1 MATTLAADR
10 FWVDKANC
18 HNAERQYYEYLS
30 KEEEKVKQLSEDGH
44 LNGVQETPSKQ
55 KKCKKMKYKKNECTP
70 KLTEI
75 STNSESEERLLLTG
89 SQYQFNAPIDIAIKV
104 GSKPSGEKSK
114 KRNKTAKKNVDLL
127 GSAANSQC
135 TLVSEIAKAREHI
148 KNSLEKMDGITTLT
162 TSPVSGEVLDR
173 VAVIEKANADLRQLV
188 ESLKSV
194 CLETQNRITALEKKV
209 NAELSNKAV
218 VAASVPAPAAPS
230 KAAADEDDDVDL
242 FGSEDEE
249 DEEAAR
255 IREERLAAYAA
266 KKSKKPQ
273 LIAKSSLILDVKPWD
288 DETDLKVMETEIRK
302 IESDGL
308 LWGASKFVPVA
319 FGIQKLS
326 ISCVVEDEKVSI
338 DWLTEEIEKLEE
350 YVQSVDVAAFNKI

>member
-1 MATTLAADR
+1 MATTLATDR

-18 HNAERQYYEYLS
+18 HNAERQYYELLS
-30 KEEEKVKQLSEDGH
+30 KEDKVKQISGDGH
-44 LNGVQETPSKQ
+44 LNGVQEPQTKLKKSK
-55 KKCKKMKYKKNECTP
+55 KLKYKKNEHVA

-75 STNSESEERLLLTG
+75 STNSESEERLLSTG
-89 SQYQFNAPIDIAIKV
+89 SQVNAPIEVPKV
-104 GSKPSGEKSK
+104 VAKQSGEKPK
-114 KRNKTAKKNVDLL
+114 KRNKGAKKNADML
-127 GSAANSQC
+127 GSSANSQC

-162 TSPVSGEVLDR
+162 ATPASGEVLDR
-173 VAVIEKANADLRQLV
+173 VIVIEKDNADLRKLI
-188 ESLKSV
+188 ESLRSV
-194 CLETQNRITALEKKV
+194 CLETQSRITALEKKV
-209 NAELSNKAV
+209 NAELTGTTV
-218 VAASVPAPAAPS
+218 VPTSAPAPVSNAAPA
-230 KAAADEDDDVDL
+230 KAEADDDDVDL

-255 IREERLAAYAA
+255 VREERLAAYAA

-273 LIAKSSLILDVKPWD
+273 IIAKSSLILDVKPWD

-302 IESDGL
+302 IETDGL

-326 ISCVVEDEKVSI
+326 ISCVVEDDKVSI
-338 DWLTEEIEKLEE
+338 DWLTEEIEKLED

>member
-18 HNAERQYYEYLS
+18 HNAERQYYELLS
-30 KEEEKVKQLSEDGH
+30 KE
-44 LNGVQETPSKQ
+44 
-55 KKCKKMKYKKNECTP
+55 
-70 KLTEI
+70 
-75 STNSESEERLLLTG
+75 G
-89 SQYQFNAPIDIAIKV
+89 S
-104 GSKPSGEKSK
+104 S
-114 KRNKTAKKNVDLL
+114 
-127 GSAANSQC
+127 ANSQC

-162 TSPVSGEVLDR
+162 ATPASGEVLDR
-173 VAVIEKANADLRQLV
+173 VAVIEKDNADLRKLI
-188 ESLKSV
+188 ESLRSV
-194 CLETQNRITALEKKV
+194 CLETQSRVTALEKKV
-209 NAELSNKAV
+209 NAELAGKT
-218 VAASVPAPAAPS
+218 VASTSAPAPASNAAPA
-230 KAAADEDDDVDL
+230 KAEADDDDDVDL

-255 IREERLAAYAA
+255 VREERLAAYAA

-273 LIAKSSLILDVKPWD
+273 IIAKSSLILDVKPWD

-302 IESDGL
+302 IETDGL

-326 ISCVVEDEKVSI
+326 ISCVVEDDKVSI
-338 DWLTEEIEKLEE
+338 DWLTEEIEKLED